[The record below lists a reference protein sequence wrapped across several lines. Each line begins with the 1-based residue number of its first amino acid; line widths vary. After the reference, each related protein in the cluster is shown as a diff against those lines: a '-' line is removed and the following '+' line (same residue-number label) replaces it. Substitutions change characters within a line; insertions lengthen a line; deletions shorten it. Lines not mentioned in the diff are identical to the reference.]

1 MEPWDQK
8 ESGRPAVDGCAS
20 PLRIQKER
28 PFFPTFGDEE
38 RLSFFTCELR
48 ISSMLSSMSLEIDC
62 LTPLAAYS
70 HTHPIISDRITS
82 FLADLAMQ

>member
-1 MEPWDQK
+1 MAPGDQK

-38 RLSFFTCELR
+38 RLSFFARNKVLFFVSDEIMHHGICQCLSTSAG
-48 ISSMLSSMSLEIDC
+48 ISQPAL
-62 LTPLAAYS
+62 
-70 HTHPIISDRITS
+70 HS
-82 FLADLAMQ
+82 FGNV